1 MLPRLFQKKELFMKK
16 YVLKRICLMLFTL
29 FVITTLCFVLI
40 KLLEPNEITN
50 LTQKEREEAIRD
62 ALGYNEPILVQYFI
76 YLKNIFTKFD
86 FGVSFKIS
94 YLASV
99 NSIIESKLL
108 PTVLLN
114 VYSLIISIPL
124 GILLGI
130 VAALKK
136 NRWQDHTISTLV
148 MLFVSVPS
156 FVYAFILQYFG
167 SKAGLPVTVA
177 SVAETGGYFTATM
190 FVSMILPIL
199 ALSFGSIA
207 SLARFTRAELTESL
221 TSEYMLLAR
230 AKGLTKGQ
238 AVMRHAL
245 KNAMVPILPTII
257 AMFVSI
263 LSGSLV
269 IEKIFAVPGIGGL
282 YVTSIQELD
291 YNVFMAVSI
300 FYTFIGLVANI
311 IVDLSYG
318 FLDPR
323 IRMGAKK

>member
-1 MLPRLFQKKELFMKK
+1 M
-16 YVLKRICLMLFTL
+16 IFTL

-50 LTQKEREEAIRD
+50 VAQREREEAIRE
-62 ALGYNEPILVQYFI
+62 ALGYNQPILVQYFI

-99 NSIIESKLL
+99 NSIIGSKLL

-114 VYSLIISIPL
+114 VYSLVISIPL

-136 NRWQDHTISTLV
+136 NKWQDHTISTVV

-156 FVYAFILQYFG
+156 FVYAFVLQYFG
-167 SKAGLPVTVA
+167 SKIGLPVTVA
-177 SVAETGGYFTATM
+177 SASSAGGYFTGTM
-190 FVSMILPIL
+190 LVSMILPIL

-221 TSEYMLLAR
+221 TSDYMLLAR

-238 AVMRHAL
+238 AVFRHAL
-245 KNAMVPILPTII
+245 KNAMVPILPTIV

-300 FYTFIGLVANI
+300 FYTFIGLAANI

>member
-1 MLPRLFQKKELFMKK
+1 M
-16 YVLKRICLMLFTL
+16 IFTL

-50 LTQKEREEAIRD
+50 IAQKEREEAIRE
-62 ALGYNEPILVQYFI
+62 ALGYNQPILVQYFI

-99 NSIIESKLL
+99 NSIIGSKLF

-136 NRWQDHTISTLV
+136 NRWQDHTISTVV

-167 SKAGLPVTVA
+167 SKIGLPVTVVSA
-177 SVAETGGYFTATM
+177 SSAGGYFTTTM

-221 TSEYMLLAR
+221 TSDYMLLAR

-238 AVMRHAL
+238 AVFRHAL
-245 KNAMVPILPTII
+245 KNAMVPILPTIV

-300 FYTFIGLVANI
+300 FYTFIGLAANI

>member
-1 MLPRLFQKKELFMKK
+1 MKK
-16 YVLKRICLMLFTL
+16 YVLKRILLMIFTL

-50 LTQKEREEAIRD
+50 IAQKEREEAIRE
-62 ALGYNEPILVQYFI
+62 ALGYNQPILVQYFI

-99 NSIIESKLL
+99 NSIIGSKLF

-136 NRWQDHTISTLV
+136 NRWQDHTISTVV

-167 SKAGLPVTVA
+167 SKIGLPVTVA
-177 SVAETGGYFTATM
+177 SASSAGGYFTATM

-221 TSEYMLLAR
+221 TSDYMLLAR

-238 AVMRHAL
+238 AVFRHAL
-245 KNAMVPILPTII
+245 KNAMVPILPTIV

-300 FYTFIGLVANI
+300 FYTFIGLAANI

>member
-1 MLPRLFQKKELFMKK
+1 M
-16 YVLKRICLMLFTL
+16 IFTL

-50 LTQKEREEAIRD
+50 IAQKEREEAIRE
-62 ALGYNEPILVQYFI
+62 ALGYNQPILVQYFI

-99 NSIIESKLL
+99 NSIIGSKLL

-136 NRWQDHTISTLV
+136 NRWQDHTISTVV

-167 SKAGLPVTVA
+167 SKIGLPVTVA
-177 SVAETGGYFTATM
+177 SASSAGGYFTATM

-221 TSEYMLLAR
+221 TSDYMLLAR

-238 AVMRHAL
+238 AVFRHAL
-245 KNAMVPILPTII
+245 KNAMVPILPTIV

-300 FYTFIGLVANI
+300 FYTFIGLAANI

>member
-1 MLPRLFQKKELFMKK
+1 MKK
-16 YVLKRICLMLFTL
+16 YVLKRILLMIFTL

-50 LTQKEREEAIRD
+50 IAQKEREEAIRE
-62 ALGYNEPILVQYFI
+62 ALGYNQPILVQYFI

-99 NSIIESKLL
+99 NSIIGSKLF

-136 NRWQDHTISTLV
+136 NRWQDHTISTVV

-167 SKAGLPVTVA
+167 SKIGLPVTVA
-177 SVAETGGYFTATM
+177 SASSAGGYFTTTM

-221 TSEYMLLAR
+221 TSDYMLLAR

-238 AVMRHAL
+238 AVFRHAL
-245 KNAMVPILPTII
+245 KNAMVPILPTIV

-263 LSGSLV
+263 LS
-269 IEKIFAVPGIGGL
+269 
-282 YVTSIQELD
+282 
-291 YNVFMAVSI
+291 
-300 FYTFIGLVANI
+300 
-311 IVDLSYG
+311 
-318 FLDPR
+318 
-323 IRMGAKK
+323 

>member
-1 MLPRLFQKKELFMKK
+1 MKK
-16 YVLKRICLMLFTL
+16 YVIKRILLMIFTL

-50 LTQKEREEAIRD
+50 VAQREREEAIRE
-62 ALGYNEPILVQYFI
+62 ALGYNQPILVQYFI

-99 NSIIESKLL
+99 NSIIGSKLL

-114 VYSLIISIPL
+114 VYSLVISIPL

-136 NRWQDHTISTLV
+136 NRWQDHTISTVV

-156 FVYAFILQYFG
+156 FVYAFVLQYFG
-167 SKAGLPVTVA
+167 SKIGLPVTVA
-177 SVAETGGYFTATM
+177 SASSAGGYFTGTM
-190 FVSMILPIL
+190 LVSMILPIL

-221 TSEYMLLAR
+221 TSDYMLLAR

-238 AVMRHAL
+238 AVFRHAL
-245 KNAMVPILPTII
+245 KNAMVPILPTIV

-300 FYTFIGLVANI
+300 FYTFIGLAANI

>member
-1 MLPRLFQKKELFMKK
+1 MKK
-16 YVLKRICLMLFTL
+16 YVLKRILLMIFTL

-50 LTQKEREEAIRD
+50 IAQKEREEAIRE
-62 ALGYNEPILVQYFI
+62 ALGYNQPILVQYFI

-99 NSIIESKLL
+99 NSIIGSKLF

-114 VYSLIISIPL
+114 VYSFIISIPL

-136 NRWQDHTISTLV
+136 NRWQDHTISTVV

-167 SKAGLPVTVA
+167 SKIGLPVTVA
-177 SVAETGGYFTATM
+177 SASSAGGYFTTTM

-221 TSEYMLLAR
+221 TSDYMLLAR

-238 AVMRHAL
+238 AVFRHAL
-245 KNAMVPILPTII
+245 KNAMVPILPTIV

-300 FYTFIGLVANI
+300 FYTFIGLAANI